1 MDKIEFRQKCKK
13 KLQKVKNNYIRDVK
27 VNQNLQ
33 TLLKALKPKSILFY
47 YPFAFEADIRKT
59 IKALRRQG
67 VEIYLPLMRDVSFK
81 VVKYRLPLCK
91 NRFGIVEPKD
101 SYYRF
106 AAIEVAV
113 IPIIGVD
120 RNFKRVGFGKGMY
133 DRYFDNKNSSITK
146 IFVQR
151 SLCISSF
158 ELCQDHDVRA
168 DFLITPSLRLKI
180 RRDGHGIRV
189 DSSSNCFSTIRRR
202 SRISYIKKASIC

>member
-1 MDKIEFRQKCKK
+1 LDKNEFRQKSKN
-13 KLQKVKNNYIRDVK
+13 KLQEVKNSYARDIK

-33 TLLKALKPKSILFY
+33 SLIKALNPKSILFY
-47 YPFAFEADIRKT
+47 YPFAFESDIRKT
-59 IKALRRQG
+59 IKTLRRLRAK
-67 VEIYLPLMRDVSFK
+67 VYLPLMKDVSFK
-81 VVKYRLPLCK
+81 VVKYRLPLRK
-91 NRFGIVEPKD
+91 NSFGIVEPKD

-133 DRYFDNKNSSITK
+133 DRYFDNKNSSVTK

-151 SLCISSF
+151 SLCISRK
-158 ELCQDHDVRA
+158 ELCQDHDIEA
-168 DFLITPSLRLKI
+168 DFLITPSMKLKT

-189 DSSSNCFSTIRRR
+189 DSSSNCFSTIRGR
-202 SRISYIKKASIC
+202 SRIPYIKKASIC